1 IRDFHVT
8 GVQTCALPILTATV
22 ALRFLRVLRGVTASC
37 PSGTRGR
44 TLTGRKLPPGRGGT
58 LLPSGGIGRRRRLS
72 SSCLKGVRIGPFPPT
87 ALTILALRSLTSQSR
102 LSGSM
107 RALLLWPRL
116 SI

>member
-1 IRDFHVT
+1 MYLFNFFFFSSRRRHTRFSRDWSSDV
-8 GVQTCALPILTATV
+8 CSSDL
-22 ALRFLRVLRGVTASC
+22 
-37 PSGTRGR
+37 RGR

-72 SSCLKGVRIGPFPPT
+72 SSCLKGVQIGPFPPT